1 VKHGGVYNMTDNGK
15 CIVIVKKDKNAWET
29 VEFKDIKKGDIVK
42 LLEPDI
48 DEQVLNREIEAK
60 SDAYLQ
66 EDGVY
71 MFIASI

>member
-1 VKHGGVYNMTDNGK
+1 MKHGGVYNMTDNGK